1 VVKTAGGQHRLSNR
15 LRKRGRD
22 LAKQT
27 DTSRDPF
34 IERIAYLV
42 ARWGLVAPAI
52 AFLEA
57 NKPLSFVGSHALLM
71 FQPIT
76 DLFVA
81 RELSMDL
88 ATLLADRD
96 RVELLLVRLETV
108 KAEHRD

>member
-1 VVKTAGGQHRLSNR
+1 M
-15 LRKRGRD
+15 
-22 LAKQT
+22 AKQV
-27 DTSRDPF
+27 DTSGDPF
-34 IERIAYLV
+34 IERIAHLI
-42 ARWGLVAPAI
+42 ARWGLVTPAI

-57 NKPLSFVGSHALLM
+57 NKPLSFVGSQALLM

-96 RVELLLVRLETV
+96 RLELLLARLETV
-108 KAEHRD
+108 KVAHKE